1 MSDIFELSFR
11 WQDGAVQVIIYALV
25 IYLGLVIISKITDK
39 RERGQEMK
47 HYHYIVKWSEGEGWR
62 IDPDT
67 ESANFPNGT
76 IYDEQEGWQF
86 GYLGEGEFNG
96 KEEELSQALT
106 NLLDT
111 ANTKESK

>member
-1 MSDIFELSFR
+1 
-11 WQDGAVQVIIYALV
+11 
-25 IYLGLVIISKITDK
+25 
-39 RERGQEMK
+39 MK

-62 IDPDT
+62 IDPET

-111 ANTKESK
+111 ANTKERKGEISSDLLCQVSPIFGSVAVERLSNYDNPKILK